1 MGKKIWL
8 VLQQVCCYC
17 FCFNHYVSKVK
28 GCLLSQSSLLF
39 RNPHLLFWLHL
50 NYVLLFPRKPEIPR
64 ILYVYRIFNL
74 SQLRFK
80 SLPCSVVFLKTLFLV
95 WKSFSWLPLQYK
107 LTVFFYHLVMFYKT
121 QIHPYSSAYPVQCH
135 WPILTAIERQVG

>member
-1 MGKKIWL
+1 MGKKSGLYCSRCAAIVSALIIMFQRWRD
-8 VLQQVCCYC
+8 VCW
-17 FCFNHYVSKVK
+17 
-28 GCLLSQSSLLF
+28 SQSSLLF

-50 NYVLLFPRKPEIPR
+50 NYVLLFPRKTEIPR
-64 ILYVYRIFNL
+64 ILYVYRIFHL

-107 LTVFFYHLVMFYKT
+107 LTGFSYHLVMFYKT